1 MALTSQL
8 ITLISELQHGVTSS
22 PVLTQFDYDKPTLL
36 KTYFSS
42 EVMGWNLTQPVTDKE
57 SHHASTVFKDTRNFL
72 FDLSPHGAR
81 IQPIAFCSLS
91 CTDFESKYHY
101 FASETAYGQWSIR

>member
-42 EVMGWNLTQPVTDKE
+42 EVMGRNLTQPVTDKE
-57 SHHASTVFKDTRNFL
+57 SHHASTLYKDTRTCL
-72 FDLSPHGAR
+72 FDLSSPGAL
-81 IQPIAFCSLS
+81 IQPNALC
-91 CTDFESKYHY
+91 
-101 FASETAYGQWSIR
+101 